1 MSNNSILEVNNLTKK
16 YESFT
21 LGPISFTIGPGEI
34 VGFIGRNGAGKTT
47 TMKSIYGLVHNDSG
61 SVAIFSKNF
70 AENELELKERIGFM
84 LGGVDYYPRT
94 KLKNLT
100 AVIKRFYDN
109 WDEETYQ
116 KYMNEFK
123 LDYNKRVN
131 ELSEGMK
138 VKYNLAISLSHHAE
152 LLILDEPTSGL
163 DPVSR
168 DEVTDIFM
176 HLTENKKTSI
186 LFSTHITEDLDKC
199 ADRIIYIRKGKI
211 VADQEL
217 NIFKD
222 SYVLLKGNKENIPE
236 ETLKRAVGY
245 RETRSGFEALFKQ
258 AEIAENSDLT
268 FTKPDLETIM
278 VLSER
283 GEENV

>member
-100 AVIKRFYDN
+100 AVIKRFYNN

-222 SYVLLKGNKENIPE
+222 SYVLLKGNKENIAE

-258 AEIAENSDLT
+258 GEIAENSDLT